1 MTGTRLRN
9 LSKPVPLQLYGVD
22 LPWVA
27 SATHLGHELHQ
38 DCSMDYDSRS
48 KRGRFIENS
57 TAIRETFKFAHP
69 EQILKSIQVHCF
81 DMYGS
86 MLWDVFGQQAAQY
99 YRCWGTCVKLCWD
112 LPRSTHTYFVE
123 NLLAKDFQSI
133 RQQVFARY
141 IGFYQ
146 SLVKSPSKEVA
157 VISRIVGQDAASTT
171 GNNLLSLRIET
182 GLDAKTAPISKVKE
196 ALDVKMTVPEVDCW
210 RLPLVSKYIKIRS
223 ELKTACENTD
233 YIDDLLNSLCSS

>member
-1 MTGTRLRN
+1 MVSYNPINSNFPLHLYNILFTLHTINLCVNLLTGSAPYISDRAN
-9 LSKPVPLQLYGVD
+9 IHISV
-22 LPWVA
+22 
-27 SATHLGHELHQ
+27 ATHLGHELHQ
-38 DCSMDYDSRS
+38 DCSMDYDSKC

-57 TAIRETFKFAHP
+57 TAIRETFKFANP

-86 MLWDVFGQQAAQY
+86 MLWDIFGQEAAQY

-123 NLLAKDFQSI
+123 NLLAKDFKSI

-171 GNNLLSLRIET
+171 GNNLLSLRI
-182 GLDAKTAPISKVKE
+182 
-196 ALDVKMTVPEVDCW
+196 
-210 RLPLVSKYIKIRS
+210 
-223 ELKTACENTD
+223 
-233 YIDDLLNSLCSS
+233 